1 MLRGA
6 LLGFGH
12 VAAQGHAPGWR
23 SRLDVEIVAAADARP
38 DRRTEFFASFPQGRW
53 YTTAEDL
60 LTREKLDFVDICT
73 PPASHAMLVRQALA
87 RSLHVL
93 CEKPLVVSPE
103 ELRGLPALSAEK
115 ERAVCTVHNW
125 RFAPAVRKVGEL
137 VAAGAVGEIR
147 RVRWETLRN
156 RPAATAGA
164 AGDAGSNWRV
174 DPGQSGG
181 GILVD
186 HGWHAFYVVSGWLG
200 AVPRTVA
207 ARLETRKYHEW
218 PIEDTA
224 DLFLVYPGASAEVFL
239 TWADE
244 ARANR
249 AEIFGTSGVLRLD
262 GDRLAL
268 FDADGAREKDAWTVG
283 ALTEGSHHPDWFA
296 GVIEGFLDEIADAK
310 WRGRN
315 LAEATLCANVLAL
328 ARESSRQGGVP
339 LPVDRMA
346 RDGRR

>member
-6 LLGFGH
+6 LLGYGH
-12 VAAQGHAPGWR
+12 VAAEGHAPGWR
-23 SRLDVEIVAAADARP
+23 ARPDVEIVAAADARP
-38 DRRTEFFASFPQGRW
+38 GRRTAFFATFPQGRW

-60 LTREKLDFVDICT
+60 LMKEDLDFVDICT

-115 ERAVCTVHNW
+115 DRAVVTVHNW
-125 RFAPAVRKVGEL
+125 RFAPAVVKVAE
-137 VAAGAVGEIR
+137 VIASGALGDLR
-147 RVRWETLRN
+147 RVRWQTLRS
-156 RPAATAGA
+156 RPAAAV
-164 AGDAGSNWRV
+164 GDAGNWRV
-174 DPGQSGG
+174 DPTQSGG
-181 GILVD
+181 GVLVD
-186 HGWHAFYVVSGWLG
+186 HGWHAFYVVSGWMG
-200 AVPRTVA
+200 AAPRTVA

-224 DLFLVYPGASAEVFL
+224 DLFLVYPSASAEILL
-239 TWADE
+239 TWADPE
-244 ARANR
+244 RANR
-249 AEIFGTSGVLRLD
+249 AEITGTKGQLRLD
-262 GDRLAL
+262 GGQLAL
-268 FDADGAREKDAWTVG
+268 FESDGAPLRQEWSVPS
-283 ALTEGSHHPDWFA
+283 LTEGSHHSDWFS
-296 GVIEGFLDEIADAK
+296 GVIEGFLDEVADAK

-339 LPVDRMA
+339 LPVERMPA
-346 RDGRR
+346 GASR

>member
-1 MLRGA
+1 MLKGA

-12 VAAQGHAPGWR
+12 VAAEGHAPGWLAR
-23 SRLDVEIVAAADARP
+23 TDVEIVAAADARP
-38 DRRTEFFASFPQGRW
+38 ERRTEFFASFPEGRW
-53 YTTAEDL
+53 YSTAEDL
-60 LTREKLDFVDICT
+60 LSKEELDFVDICT
-73 PPASHAMLVRQALA
+73 PPGSHAMLVRQALA

-115 ERAVCTVHNW
+115 ERAVVTVHNW
-125 RFAPAVRKVGEL
+125 RYAPAVAKVAEL
-137 VAAGAVGEIR
+137 IASGILGDLR
-147 RVRWETLRN
+147 RVRWQTLRN
-156 RPAATAGA
+156 RPAVAV
-164 AGDAGSNWRV
+164 GDAGNWRV
-174 DPGQSGG
+174 DPTQSGG

-186 HGWHAFYVVSGWLG
+186 HGWHAFYVVSGWMG
-200 AVPRTVA
+200 AAPRTVA

-224 DLFLVYPGASAEVFL
+224 DLFLVYPSATAEVLL

-244 ARANR
+244 ERANR
-249 AEIFGTSGVLRLD
+249 AEVTGTKAALRLD
-262 GDRLAL
+262 GGTLTL
-268 FDADGAREKDAWTVG
+268 FDAAGTDRKEQWSVAS
-283 ALTEGSHHPDWFA
+283 LTEGSHHPEWFS
-296 GVIEGFLDEIADAK
+296 GVIGGFLDEIADAK
-310 WRGRN
+310 WRGRS

-346 RDGRR
+346 PGARR